1 MTRGAVQPL
10 LIPYIGEPTLPDSQ
24 DIERKLKKIGV
35 NVRID
40 KSNWIDYPY
49 QPLVQ
54 LYTGYSNCYLW
65 LLFDVERDFFRAK
78 ALADQDAVWED
89 SCVEFFVSTGRM
101 VDNEYSSAEDIVYRN
116 FEFNALGICLS
127 AVGNIENREFLK
139 PEEMKQILRFPGLN
153 NTTLPKEGDEFNW
166 KLSVAIPL
174 SLLGLQPGSAFRA
187 NCYKCG
193 DLTLQPHF
201 LSLYGITSD
210 APDFH
215 LPQFFGE
222 MELVI

>member
-1 MTRGAVQPL
+1 MTRGASHPL
-10 LIPYIGEPTLPDSQ
+10 LIPYLGETTLPDFQ
-24 DIERKLKKIGV
+24 DIEPKLKQIGA
-35 NVRID
+35 NVSID
-40 KSNWIDYPY
+40 KLNWIDYPY

-54 LYTGYSNCYLW
+54 LYIGYSKSHLW
-65 LLFDVERDFFRAK
+65 LLFDVERDFFRARV
-78 ALADQDAVWED
+78 LADQDTVWED
-89 SCVEFFVSTGRM
+89 SCVEFFVSTGRKAE
-101 VDNEYSSAEDIVYRN
+101 NEYSSTDDIVYRN

-127 AVGNIENREFLK
+127 AVGNIENREFLN
-139 PEEMKQILRFPGLN
+139 PEEMKQILRFPGLSN
-153 NTTLPKEGDEFNW
+153 FTLPKEGDEFNW

-174 SLLGLQPGSAFRA
+174 DLLGLQPGSVFRA

-201 LSLYGITSD
+201 LSLYRITSD